1 MINDHNVYSEYPYI
15 YQTLPVIP
23 VTVALLT
30 LNAHFPGIPTFD
42 VEDMLITASV
52 LEPVTS
58 AKFTISPALKP
69 TVAGFPPS
77 PAYW

>member
-1 MINDHNVYSEYPYI
+1 MFVVRIHIHQIV
-15 YQTLPVIP
+15 PVIP

-30 LNAHFPGIPTFD
+30 LNAHFPGIPTFE

-58 AKFTISPALKP
+58 AKFILLLPALKP
-69 TVAGFPPS
+69 TVAGSPPS
-77 PAYW
+77 PACQ